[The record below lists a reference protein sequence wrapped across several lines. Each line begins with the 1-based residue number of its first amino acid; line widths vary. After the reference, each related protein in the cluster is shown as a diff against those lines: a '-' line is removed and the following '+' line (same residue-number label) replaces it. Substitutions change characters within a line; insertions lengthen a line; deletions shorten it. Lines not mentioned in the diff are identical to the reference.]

1 MHISLHISVSLL
13 SWRPMRK
20 SNVHRPLY
28 KHLFVHY
35 AFDVRVPI
43 GPRVRFVYIMSW
55 RGAIAICCAGE
66 SADCVCVMVDNE
78 WRVAWPPPSGYHLAI
93 MWLCGYVEVW
103 LLVWRTVYSRMNA
116 GLVPRWR
123 FMALVRVIVV
133 ANNSITRG

>member
-1 MHISLHISVSLL
+1 MHLT
-13 SWRPMRK
+13 
-20 SNVHRPLY
+20 
-28 KHLFVHY
+28 Y
-35 AFDVRVPI
+35 ACL

-66 SADCVCVMVDNE
+66 SADCVCVLLVDNE